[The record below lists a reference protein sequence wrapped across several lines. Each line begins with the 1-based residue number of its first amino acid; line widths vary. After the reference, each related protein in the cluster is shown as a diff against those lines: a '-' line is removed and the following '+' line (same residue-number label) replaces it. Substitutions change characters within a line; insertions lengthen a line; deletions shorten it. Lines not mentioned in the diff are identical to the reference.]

1 MTTITRPHPTITA
14 PKQPKAT
21 VQTIE
26 HPLVAVWRTDP
37 KTGQQYCQWV
47 RDR

>member
-1 MTTITRPHPTITA
+1 MQTITRPQIPPTQTRPIT
-14 PKQPKAT
+14 
-21 VQTIE
+21 QTPAQA

-37 KTGQQYCQWV
+37 KTGKQYCQWV